1 MPRTCYTNLH
11 LMGRTKKRRKIDEE
25 TDNVDEGGMRKFFAS
40 LGLSEDA
47 AQSCKKRR
55 VIICFVPNDTRL
67 LSPLIGKLKNLR
79 TLLLHDASSLVELP
93 VEIGN
98 LTNLVVFELAG
109 SAIMSLPASIGKL
122 QNLEELYLSELK
134 ALTTLP
140 EEIGNLTHLKKLY
153 LNGSGITILPESF
166 HKLSN
171 LSYLNI
177 HATPLFELQ
186 VDPYKYLFQLTQL
199 LPTLVSFGLE
209 LYRIDERGEQN
220 QGKTRVR
227 HALAC
232 NRARSK
238 LGMYPTRGG
247 PPAAI
252 SPDMWPLAL
261 EDAEKAFSGYELYF
275 GRPRKY
281 WIGESE
287 AIYQLLTIGRESF
300 LGVLLHR

>member
-1 MPRTCYTNLH
+1 
-11 LMGRTKKRRKIDEE
+11 MGRAKKRRKIDEE
-25 TDNVDEGGMRKFFAS
+25 IDNVDEGAMRKFFAS

-93 VEIGN
+93 TEIGN

-199 LPTLVSFGLE
+199 LPTLASFGLE
-209 LYRIDERGEQN
+209 LYRINELGEQN
-220 QGKTRVR
+220 QGKIRVR

-238 LGMYPTRGG
+238 IL
-247 PPAAI
+247 PAMI
-252 SPDMWPLAL
+252 SPGMWPLAL
-261 EDAEKAFSGYELYF
+261 ENVEKPFSGYELYF

-287 AIYQLLTIGRESF
+287 AIYKLLSIGRESF